1 MSDQL
6 NQLYTDILALGDGAL
21 YYLPYGITGA
31 MVGRIEQRLP
41 LNQQLL
47 IVNENRK
54 DQRALK
60 YGHRRYEQIEVIKKI
75 HVN

>member
-1 MSDQL
+1 MSEEL
-6 NQLYTDILALGDGAL
+6 NRLYTEILALEDGQK
-21 YYLPYGITGA
+21 YYLPYGVTGA

-41 LNQQLL
+41 LNQQLI
-47 IVNENRK
+47 IVNEKAK